1 MTTNPQTQEQA
12 DSARVWTCPTHEF
25 TYGDGV
31 PDPKRMTW
39 SCPTCQQEE
48 RAVQYDFREL
58 HSRYGWWLKKCG
70 VPERYRSATAASIQ
84 PVTTSARALRRAVEA
99 YAGNLQARYDAGDGL
114 LMLGPPGLGKTLALC
129 AIVNEACQ
137 HWRGPI
143 YRSWPDVLA
152 DLKAGIGGKR
162 DDARRT
168 AVERLRDAPL
178 LALDEL
184 GVKSASDFD
193 HAELFALIDWR
204 YRQQLPTLVATNAG
218 TANFA
223 ALVGE
228 RIADRL
234 KETGP
239 TLILAGE
246 SLRGQVRLEGPD
258 AFETPAES
266 IKVRTHEHGN
276 WRERTIS
283 VALDGLL

>member
-1 MTTNPQTQEQA
+1 MTTAFPDLA
-12 DSARVWTCPTHEF
+12 DVGAAREWTCPKHERI
-25 TYGDGV
+25 YGDSRPEPG
-31 PDPKRMTW
+31 RITW
-39 SCPTCQQEE
+39 TCPSCQQEAQ
-48 RAVQYDFREL
+48 RAEYAFRDL
-58 HSRYGWWLKKCG
+58 HSRYAWWQDHSG
-70 VPERYRSATAASIQ
+70 IPERYRSAAVASIQ
-84 PVTTSARALRRAVEA
+84 PVTTSAKALRRAVEA
-99 YAGNLQARYDAGDGL
+99 YAGNLQARYNAGDGL

-143 YRSWPDVLA
+143 YRSWPEVLGE
-152 DLKAGIGGKR
+152 LKAAFSGGR
-162 DDARRT
+162 DDPRRN

-184 GVKSASDFD
+184 GVKTASDFD

-223 ALVGE
+223 TLVGE

-239 TLILAGE
+239 TLVLAGE

-258 AFETPAES
+258 AFETPAKS
-266 IKVRTHEHGN
+266 IKVRTHEHGD
-276 WRERTIS
+276 WRERTIT
-283 VALDGLL
+283 AARDGLL